1 MSLVLKI
8 FSVISL
14 ACVSI
19 CTTAIVDKIVF
30 SPLFSERYYEED
42 FDRSIKAHSVFF
54 FIDGIATIAMLVI
67 TDEMWVPMII
77 TLVALMFTALAYY
90 YNNKIVNEMA
100 TVRLESELR
109 KINTIRAMLYFAK
122 FVCIFAF
129 CINLYI
135 QQ

>member
-1 MSLVLKI
+1 MSVVLKI
-8 FSVISL
+8 IAVISL
-14 ACVSI
+14 SCVSI

-42 FDRSIKAHSVFF
+42 FDRSIKAHGIFF
-54 FIDGIATIAMLVI
+54 FIDLLATISMLVI

-77 TLVALMFTALAYY
+77 TLVALVFTAAAYH
-90 YNNKIVNEMA
+90 YNNKIVKELA

-109 KINTIRAMLYFAK
+109 KINTIRAVLYFAK
-122 FVCIFAF
+122 FVCVFGF
-129 CINLYI
+129 CISLYI